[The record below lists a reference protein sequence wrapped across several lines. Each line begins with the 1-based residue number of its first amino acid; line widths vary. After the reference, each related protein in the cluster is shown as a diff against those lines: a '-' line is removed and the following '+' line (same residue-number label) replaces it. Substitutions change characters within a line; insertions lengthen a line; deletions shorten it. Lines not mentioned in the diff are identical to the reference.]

1 MSRINLN
8 TRITLAQAA
17 HGIATV
23 GHQRTIILRG
33 EPGIGKSWVLK
44 TLGKQ
49 MPTHRT
55 VYIDCQLLLDQGDF
69 FYPHIEVTEAGGKVA
84 KRVALEDFDFS
95 DGTPLIVMLDEI
107 GKSNKSVM
115 NVLLT
120 LMYDRRIG
128 NNHLP
133 EGSIVFGTTNMTSDG
148 VGDFIAAHAR
158 SRAVIT
164 TVKKPHAGFNAD
176 GSVDADAWG
185 YFALNNDIDPAITA
199 WVKMNPNCLESYL
212 DHTGGEKWDNP
223 YAFHPTQGAES
234 YVCPRSLHASSDI
247 VKQRDVL
254 GHELTLSLLA
264 GAAGESFARSFSAFL
279 MIQNKVATAD
289 AIAAAPESAVVPDAG
304 DGVALCVTVLNLVS
318 YTTTKSID
326 ALVTYMKRLPSEYQ
340 ALFARSLMANE
351 SKKDVAIKCE
361 EFRKWSLANHWMF

>member
-17 HGIATV
+17 HAIRTV
-23 GHQRTIILRG
+23 GDQRTIILRG

-44 TLGKQ
+44 TLGQQ

-55 VYIDCQLLLDQGDF
+55 VYMDCQLLLDQGDF
-69 FYPHIEVTEAGGKVA
+69 FYPYIEVTEAGSKVA
-84 KRVALEDFDFS
+84 KRVPLEDFDFS
-95 DGTPLIVMLDEI
+95 DPTPVVFMLDEI

-128 NNHLP
+128 HNHLP
-133 EGSIVFGTTNMTSDG
+133 AGSIVFGTTNMTSDG

-164 TVKKPHAGFNAD
+164 TVKKPHAGFHAD

-185 YFALNNDIDPAITA
+185 HFALNNDIDAAITA

-234 YVCPRSLHASSDI
+234 YVCPRSLGTASDI
-247 VKQRDVL
+247 VKQRDEL

-318 YTTTKSID
+318 YTSAKSID
-326 ALVTYMKRLPSEYQ
+326 ALVTYMKRLPLEYQ
-340 ALFARSLMANE
+340 ALFARSLTAND
-351 SKKDVAIKCE
+351 SKKDIAVKCE
-361 EFRKWSLANHWMF
+361 AFRKWAMANHWMF

>member
-69 FYPHIEVTEAGGKVA
+69 FYPHIEVTEGGGKVA

-133 EGSIVFGTTNMTSDG
+133 EGSIVFGTTNLASEG
-148 VGDFIAAHAR
+148 VGDTMQMHVRNRMSVVTMRKPTAPEWVEWGSSVSMTLCQQLCLSIHPLNLPDSASTIR
-158 SRAVIT
+158 GAVAGWANA
-164 TVKKPHAGFNAD
+164 KPAD
-176 GSVDADAWG
+176 
-185 YFALNNDIDPAITA
+185 
-199 WVKMNPNCLESYL
+199 
-212 DHTGGEKWDNP
+212 
-223 YAFHPTQGAES
+223 Q
-234 YVCPRSLHASSDI
+234 
-247 VKQRDVL
+247 
-254 GHELTLSLLA
+254 
-264 GAAGESFARSFSAFL
+264 
-279 MIQNKVATAD
+279 ATAARTIRERGIFIGTGQVD
-289 AIAAAPESAVVPDAG
+289 RGGMEEISAAARGRRKACGNVR
-304 DGVALCVTVLNLVS
+304 DGPKNQREKLRAT
-318 YTTTKSID
+318 
-326 ALVTYMKRLPSEYQ
+326 R
-340 ALFARSLMANE
+340 
-351 SKKDVAIKCE
+351 
-361 EFRKWSLANHWMF
+361 